1 MIRLWGN
8 SKRYMKLETEKTYIT
23 HIKSL
28 KVEGWVEA
36 EREREGRE
44 REKEREK
51 GGIWRLY
58 YWNSISKS
66 K

>member
-28 KVEGWVEA
+28 KGERWVEA
-36 EREREGRE
+36 ER
-44 REKEREK
+44 REKERKRER
-51 GGIWRLY
+51 GNMEVVLLE
-58 YWNSISKS
+58 
-66 K
+66 

>member
-23 HIKSL
+23 HTKSL
-28 KVEGWVEA
+28 KRERWVEA
-36 EREREGRE
+36 ERERERE
-44 REKEREK
+44 REGEREK
-51 GGIWRLY
+51 RGIWRLH

>member
-8 SKRYMKLETEKTYIT
+8 SKRYMKLETEKTYIA

-28 KVEGWVEA
+28 KREGWVEA
-36 EREREGRE
+36 ERKRE
-44 REKEREK
+44 RTREREK
-51 GGIWRLY
+51 GGIWRLH

>member
-28 KVEGWVEA
+28 KGERWVVAERKRGR
-36 EREREGRE
+36 ERERERE
-44 REKEREK
+44 RGNLEVALLE
-51 GGIWRLY
+51 
-58 YWNSISKS
+58 
-66 K
+66 

>member
-28 KVEGWVEA
+28 KRERCVEA
-36 EREREGRE
+36 ERRE
-44 REKEREK
+44 RERERER
-51 GGIWRLY
+51 G
-58 YWNSISKS
+58 NSEVALLE
-66 K
+66 

>member
-28 KVEGWVEA
+28 KG
-36 EREREGRE
+36 ERERERE
-44 REKEREK
+44 REREK
-51 GGIWRLY
+51 GGIWRLH